1 MAQEAAWELVE
12 SVWAVMEFLA
22 SGLLQKIVFTA
33 TTCCKLD
40 KRERSPQ

>member
-1 MAQEAAWELVE
+1 MAQEAASELVA
-12 SVWAVMEFLA
+12 SAWAVMEFLA
-22 SGLLQKIVFTA
+22 LNLLQGIVFTA

>member
-1 MAQEAAWELVE
+1 MAQKAAWELVE
-12 SVWAVMEFLA
+12 AAWAVMEFLA
-22 SGLLQKIVFTA
+22 SGLLQRIVFTA